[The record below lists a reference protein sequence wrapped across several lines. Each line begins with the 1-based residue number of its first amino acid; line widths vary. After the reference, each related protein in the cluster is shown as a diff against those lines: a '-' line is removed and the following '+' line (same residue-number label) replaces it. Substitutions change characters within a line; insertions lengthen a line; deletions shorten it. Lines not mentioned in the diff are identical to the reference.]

1 MSQSSTLAA
10 HTEGMFEAKER
21 AEAVVLAVEPPG
33 AFSETDMHGVDWE
46 HRKYILEVRPAGQP
60 PFRVE
65 TKAKVPVFHRPG
77 EGDAVTVSFDR
88 KNHKTE
94 IHIDGDPRYD
104 PKLIRNARKGQEA
117 ARREALLSGAP
128 DPVALARSHS
138 AAERALAHNAEQLA
152 GPHHHPSV
160 APPAPHHEP
169 QWTVPAVCPECGARV
184 DQFTGSTAEHPR
196 CEYCRNPLPRER
208 VQ

>member
-1 MSQSSTLAA
+1 
-10 HTEGMFEAKER
+10 MFEAKEQ
-21 AEAVVLAVEPPG
+21 AEAVVLDVEPPG
-33 AFSETDMHGVDWE
+33 AFSETDMHGIDWE

-65 TKAKVPVFHRPG
+65 TKAKVGAYHHPG
-77 EGDAVTVSFDR
+77 TGDAVTVSFDPKSR
-88 KNHKTE
+88 KTE

-104 PKLIRNARKGQEA
+104 PRLIRKARKEREA

-128 DPVALARSHS
+128 DPAALARSHGI
-138 AAERALAHNAEQLA
+138 ADRALSHNAEELA
-152 GPHHHPSV
+152 WAHHHASAAHPE
-160 APPAPHHEP
+160 PHHEP

-184 DQFTGSTAEHPR
+184 DQFTGSAAEHPR
-196 CEYCRNPLPRER
+196 CEYCHNPLPRER